1 MSTNL
6 NHIVLVDDNETT
18 SFLNNRLLGRL
29 AVADHVSTFSR
40 ADEAFE
46 QLWGDN
52 PAESSVP
59 APDLV
64 FVDLKMPGVSGFE
77 FLELYNALP
86 QPVQDKT
93 VMAVLTTSMHGA
105 DTAPSRVAS
114 RGGCH
119 GWNKFQHSTALRASH
134 SVLLWWCSH
143 HSPTSN
149 VIQFGLEARSTDR

>member
-1 MSTNL
+1 MSANL

-46 QLWGDN
+46 QLWGEQGQN
-52 PAESSVP
+52 QAP

-105 DTAPSRVAS
+105 DTARVAKYPNVEYLTKPLTEEKM
-114 RGGCH
+114 R
-119 GWNKFQHSTALRASH
+119 KLLEKRFQ
-134 SVLLWWCSH
+134 
-143 HSPTSN
+143 
-149 VIQFGLEARSTDR
+149 

>member
-1 MSTNL
+1 MSANL

-29 AVADHVSTFSR
+29 AVASQVSTFAR

-46 QLWGDN
+46 QLWGEQAGDAST
-52 PAESSVP
+52 PL
-59 APDLV
+59 PDLV

-86 QPVQDKT
+86 QPVQEQT

-105 DTAPSRVAS
+105 DTARVAQYPNVEYLTKPLTEEKM
-114 RGGCH
+114 R
-119 GWNKFQHSTALRASH
+119 KLLEKRFQ
-134 SVLLWWCSH
+134 
-143 HSPTSN
+143 
-149 VIQFGLEARSTDR
+149 

>member
-1 MSTNL
+1 MSANL

-46 QLWGDN
+46 QLWGSAN
-52 PAESSVP
+52 GGSSAP

-105 DTAPSRVAS
+105 DTARVAKYPNVEYLTKPLTEEKMLKLLEK
-114 RGGCH
+114 R
-119 GWNKFQHSTALRASH
+119 FQ
-134 SVLLWWCSH
+134 
-143 HSPTSN
+143 
-149 VIQFGLEARSTDR
+149 

>member
-1 MSTNL
+1 MPANL

-46 QLWGDN
+46 QLWGRRDD
-52 PAESSVP
+52 ESVSL
-59 APDLV
+59 PDLV

-77 FLELYNALP
+77 FLEQYNALP

-105 DTAPSRVAS
+105 DTARVAQFPNVEYLTKPLTEEKM
-114 RGGCH
+114 R
-119 GWNKFQHSTALRASH
+119 K
-134 SVLLWWCSH
+134 LLEKR
-143 HSPTSN
+143 
-149 VIQFGLEARSTDR
+149 F

>member
-1 MSTNL
+1 MSANL

-46 QLWGDN
+46 QLWGGQSDSE
-52 PAESSVP
+52 AT

-86 QPVQDKT
+86 KPVQDKT

-105 DTAPSRVAS
+105 DTARVAQYPNVEYLTKPLTEEKM
-114 RGGCH
+114 R
-119 GWNKFQHSTALRASH
+119 KLLEKRFQ
-134 SVLLWWCSH
+134 
-143 HSPTSN
+143 
-149 VIQFGLEARSTDR
+149 

>member
-29 AVADHVSTFSR
+29 AVADQVSTFAR

-46 QLWGDN
+46 QLWGDGKGG
-52 PAESSVP
+52 SM

-105 DTAPSRVAS
+105 DTARVAQYPNVEYLTKPLTEEKM
-114 RGGCH
+114 R
-119 GWNKFQHSTALRASH
+119 KLLEKRFQ
-134 SVLLWWCSH
+134 
-143 HSPTSN
+143 
-149 VIQFGLEARSTDR
+149 

>member
-1 MSTNL
+1 MSANL

-29 AVADHVSTFSR
+29 AVAEHVSTFSR

-46 QLWGDN
+46 QLWGNSGDDK
-52 PAESSVP
+52 AP

-105 DTAPSRVAS
+105 DTARVAKYPNVEYLTKPLTEEKM
-114 RGGCH
+114 R
-119 GWNKFQHSTALRASH
+119 K
-134 SVLLWWCSH
+134 LLKKR
-143 HSPTSN
+143 
-149 VIQFGLEARSTDR
+149 F

>member
-1 MSTNL
+1 MSANL

-29 AVADHVSTFSR
+29 AIADKISTFSR

-46 QLWGDN
+46 MLWSN
-52 PAESSVP
+52 TASP

-86 QPVQDKT
+86 QLVQDKT

-105 DTAPSRVAS
+105 DTARVAKYPNVEYLTKPLTEEKM
-114 RGGCH
+114 R
-119 GWNKFQHSTALRASH
+119 K
-134 SVLLWWCSH
+134 LLEKRFH
-143 HSPTSN
+143 
-149 VIQFGLEARSTDR
+149 

>member
-1 MSTNL
+1 MSANL

-29 AVADHVSTFSR
+29 ALADRVSTFAR

-46 QLWGDN
+46 QIWGNENQPVDT
-52 PAESSVP
+52 

-64 FVDLKMPGVSGFE
+64 FVDLKMPGMSGFD
-77 FLELYNALP
+77 FLALYNTLP

-105 DTAPSRVAS
+105 DTARVAQYPNVEYLTKPLTEEKM
-114 RGGCH
+114 R
-119 GWNKFQHSTALRASH
+119 KLLEKRFQ
-134 SVLLWWCSH
+134 
-143 HSPTSN
+143 
-149 VIQFGLEARSTDR
+149 

>member
-1 MSTNL
+1 MSANL

-29 AVADHVSTFSR
+29 AVADRVSTFSR

-46 QLWGDN
+46 QLWGGGTTG
-52 PAESSVP
+52 SSVP

-77 FLELYNALP
+77 FLELYSTLP
-86 QPVQDKT
+86 QLVQDQT

-105 DTAPSRVAS
+105 DTARVAQYPNVEYLTKPLTEEKM
-114 RGGCH
+114 R
-119 GWNKFQHSTALRASH
+119 K
-134 SVLLWWCSH
+134 LLEKR
-143 HSPTSN
+143 
-149 VIQFGLEARSTDR
+149 F

>member
-1 MSTNL
+1 MSANL

-29 AVADHVSTFSR
+29 AVANQVSTFSR

-46 QLWGDN
+46 QLWGGQ
-52 PAESSVP
+52 AGESPTP

-86 QPVQDKT
+86 QPVQEQT

-105 DTAPSRVAS
+105 DTARVAQYPNVEYLTKPLTEEKM
-114 RGGCH
+114 R
-119 GWNKFQHSTALRASH
+119 KLLEKRFQ
-134 SVLLWWCSH
+134 
-143 HSPTSN
+143 
-149 VIQFGLEARSTDR
+149 

>member
-1 MSTNL
+1 MSANL

-29 AVADHVSTFSR
+29 AVANQVSTFAR

-46 QLWGDN
+46 QLWGEQ
-52 PAESSVP
+52 A
-59 APDLV
+59 AAGALPDLV

-86 QPVQDKT
+86 QPVQEQT

-105 DTAPSRVAS
+105 DTARVAQYP
-114 RGGCH
+114 
-119 GWNKFQHSTALRASH
+119 NVEYLTKPLTEEKMQK
-134 SVLLWWCSH
+134 LLEKR
-143 HSPTSN
+143 
-149 VIQFGLEARSTDR
+149 F

>member
-1 MSTNL
+1 MPANL

-29 AVADHVSTFSR
+29 ALADQVSTFAR

-46 QLWGDN
+46 QLWGDDQGG
-52 PAESSVP
+52 ST

-86 QPVQDKT
+86 QPVQDRT

-105 DTAPSRVAS
+105 DTARVAQYPNVEYLTKPLTEEKM
-114 RGGCH
+114 R
-119 GWNKFQHSTALRASH
+119 K
-134 SVLLWWCSH
+134 LLEKR
-143 HSPTSN
+143 
-149 VIQFGLEARSTDR
+149 F